1 MRHCAQARAI
11 ENECYVAISGCV
23 GNLPKVHNMDINYA
37 QSAVFTPSDFQ
48 FPTNAVKAEATTN
61 TEMVL
66 IADVD
71 LSLLKE
77 LHEHG
82 SVQVLKDRR
91 TDLYDVTLKKAAQIK
106 ALRQKKASPDN
117 DPEEVAPVIVVS

>member
-1 MRHCAQARAI
+1 
-11 ENECYVAISGCV
+11 
-23 GNLPKVHNMDINYA
+23 MDINYA

-91 TDLYDVTLKKAAQIK
+91 TDLYDVTLKKAAKK
-106 ALRQKKASPDN
+106 ALKQKKASADN
-117 DPEEVAPVIVVS
+117 DPEQVAPVIVVSE